1 MLQEILCIVSTPP
14 TTLRMFLGPLMNME
28 MNMGYG
34 MLTLQVRVDLTLAI
48 SKHIANPSYILIGCQ
63 VVSYN
68 P

>member
-14 TTLRMFLGPLMNME
+14 TTLRMFLGPLMNM
-28 MNMGYG
+28 GYG
-34 MLTLQVRVDLTLAI
+34 RLTLQVGVDLTLAI